1 MPVALNLSVVKAV
14 DSDPVLD
21 SEERVGLEAAM
32 DWDLDLAANTV
43 RTVAKEVVLV
53 VRLDLTVDSAVRHNL
68 EDKDRVDNMEDKDS
82 MEDKDNMEDS
92 MVEDLVVVNTEEVLE
107 EEKEAATVDMKESEP
122 K

>member
-1 MPVALNLSVVKAV
+1 
-14 DSDPVLD
+14 
-21 SEERVGLEAAM
+21 
-32 DWDLDLAANTV
+32 
-43 RTVAKEVVLV
+43 
-53 VRLDLTVDSAVRHNL
+53 
-68 EDKDRVDNMEDKDS
+68 